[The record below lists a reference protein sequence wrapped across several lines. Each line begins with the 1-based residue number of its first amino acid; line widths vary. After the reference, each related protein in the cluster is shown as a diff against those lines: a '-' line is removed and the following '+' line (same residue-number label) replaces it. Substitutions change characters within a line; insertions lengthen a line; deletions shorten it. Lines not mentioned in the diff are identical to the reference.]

1 MAAKDFFH
9 EAVKEALIK
18 DGWIITDDPLKV
30 SYGLIDYKIDL
41 GAERVIAAEKENK
54 KIAVEIKTF
63 SEPSF
68 VYAFHGAFGQYMN
81 YRRGLRKQGE
91 QHELFLAVSTDI
103 YDAHFTQIMVQDA
116 INEEG
121 LKVLIFNPLTKTIEQ
136 WIK

>member
-9 EAVKEALIK
+9 ETVKEALIN
-18 DGWIITDDPLKV
+18 DGWIITKDPLKV
-30 SYGLIDYKIDL
+30 IYGDANYKIDL
-41 GAERVIAAEKENK
+41 GAERVIAAEKENE

-68 VYAFHGAFGQYMN
+68 IYAFHGALGQYMN
-81 YRRGLRKQGE
+81 YRRGLRKSNE
-91 QHELFLAVSTDI
+91 KYELFLAVSTDI

-136 WIK
+136 WIR